1 MLNSAL
7 SIIYDE
13 HRSLAAV
20 VQGMQYLV
28 GEYTRGRFAP
38 DFGLLHAIVAYLEE
52 FPQRLHH
59 PKEEA
64 FLFERLQLRTRTA
77 DSIIAELR
85 QQHVHDAS
93 LVAALHVALERF
105 EAGQNDGLAAFSK
118 AASDYT
124 NGILPHMALEEASLL
139 PLACRHLSGEDW
151 VEIGVA
157 FGANG
162 DPRFTADAEA
172 GFSDLFRR
180 IVDLAAPGRP
190 DGNRVF

>member
-20 VQGMQYLV
+20 VQGLRYLV
-28 GEYTRGRFAP
+28 GEYSRRRLAP
-38 DFGLLHAIVAYLEE
+38 DFGLLRAIVAYLDE

-77 DSIIAELR
+77 DAIIAELKR
-85 QQHVHDAS
+85 QHVHDAS
-93 LVAALHVALERF
+93 LVAALRLALERF
-105 EAGQNDGLAAFSK
+105 ESGQDGGLAEFGK
-118 AASDYT
+118 AVSNYSD
-124 NGILPHMALEEASLL
+124 GILPHMALEEASLL

-162 DPRFTADAEA
+162 DPRFTANANSEFA
-172 GFSDLFRR
+172 DLFRR
-180 IVDLAAPGRP
+180 IFDLAAPG
-190 DGNRVF
+190 GSGSAGTS

>member
-20 VQGMQYLV
+20 VQGLRYLV
-28 GEYTRGRFAP
+28 GEYSRRRLAP
-38 DFGLLHAIVAYLEE
+38 DFGLLRAIVAYLDE

-77 DSIIAELR
+77 DAIIAELKR
-85 QQHVHDAS
+85 QHVHDAS
-93 LVAALHVALERF
+93 LVAALRLALERF
-105 EAGQNDGLAAFSK
+105 ESGQDGGLAEFGK
-118 AASDYT
+118 AVADYSE
-124 NGILPHMALEEASLL
+124 GILPHMALEEASLL

-162 DPRFTADAEA
+162 DPRFTANANSEFA
-172 GFSDLFRR
+172 DLFRR
-180 IVDLAAPGRP
+180 IFDLAAPG
-190 DGNRVF
+190 GSGSAGTS